1 MITPVIIIESEQI
14 SNAQRLIADT
24 MEVICPLSSQ
34 LPVIVC
40 HSKFQTSI
48 QKIVKQLNI
57 TACILCT
64 PCERG
69 TAIAL
74 ICAIQ
79 ISLLKEKHPILAVFH
94 HWQQVP
100 DFDAFEHSLCLGAQ
114 LANENYLVTI
124 DNPLNCQFFAQP
136 VTINSFMVNAE
147 LLLDII
153 QQQYP
158 EVLDNCQKAI
168 HNDGNSIYPT
178 LITMRPEYFNAC
190 PSMEIDS
197 AIFPFIPQRVDIPLC
212 TRWSII
218 MPEKSFHAA
227 LPSFCFTNKRQSDQE
242 K

>member
-1 MITPVIIIESEQI
+1 MITPIIIIESEQI
-14 SNAQRLIADT
+14 TNAQRLIADT

-34 LPVIVC
+34 SPIIVC
-40 HSKFQTSI
+40 HSKYQASI
-48 QKIVKQLNI
+48 QKIVKQLGI
-57 TACILCT
+57 TALMLFT
-64 PCERG
+64 PSERG

-74 ICAIQ
+74 TCAIET
-79 ISLLKEKHPILAVFH
+79 SLLKEKHATLAVFH

-114 LANENYLVTI
+114 LAHENFLVTI
-124 DNPLNCQFFAQP
+124 DNPLNCQFFAQS
-136 VTINSFMVNAE
+136 VTINSFMVNTE
-147 LLLDII
+147 LLIDII

-168 HNDGNSIYPT
+168 HNDNNSIYPT

-190 PSMEIDS
+190 PSMEIDT

-212 TRWSII
+212 TRWSIVI
-218 MPEKSFHAA
+218 PEKSLHHA
-227 LPSFCFTNKRQSDQE
+227 LPSFCFPNKRQSDQV